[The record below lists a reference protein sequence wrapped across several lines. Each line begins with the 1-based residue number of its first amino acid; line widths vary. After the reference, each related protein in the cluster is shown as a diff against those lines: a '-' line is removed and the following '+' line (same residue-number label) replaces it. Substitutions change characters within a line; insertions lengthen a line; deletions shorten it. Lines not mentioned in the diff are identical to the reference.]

1 MPENIHPLWPSDS
14 ARLRARAAGDRRAA
28 IDCRADPAPFTLE
41 AVRRQHRRRAAIT
54 AIVMLAVFSAS
65 LTIAFMP
72 APAKVER
79 AR

>member
-1 MPENIHPLWPSDS
+1 MPDNIHQLWPSDS
-14 ARLRARAAGDRRAA
+14 ARLRARAAGDPAA
-28 IDCRADPAPFTLE
+28 TPAFTLE

-65 LTIAFMP
+65 ATIAFMP
-72 APAKVER
+72 APAKVEC